1 MQLGGYIKAG
11 DPDDAYR
18 EGPPEYRDGPYCIEV
33 ALKSQ
38 QFMTLFAFQR
48 YLVWAG
54 HYAAE
59 AESRE
64 LSVATAC
71 VIW

>member
-18 EGPPEYRDGPYCIEV
+18 EGPPEYRDGPNCIEV
-33 ALKSQ
+33 GLKSQ
-38 QFMTLFAFQR
+38 QLMTSLHL
-48 YLVWAG
+48 YGIPVGAG
-54 HYAAE
+54 HQVSE
-59 AESRE
+59 TGSRE
-64 LSVATAC
+64 LSVATAR

>member
-33 ALKSQ
+33 GLKSQ
-38 QFMTLFAFQR
+38 QFMTSLHL
-48 YLVWAG
+48 YGLPVGAG
-54 HYAAE
+54 HQVVE
-59 AESRE
+59 AGFRE
-64 LSVATAC
+64 LPAATAC

>member
-18 EGPPEYRDGPYCIEV
+18 EGPPEYRHGPNCIEV
-33 ALKSQ
+33 GLKSQ
-38 QFMTLFAFQR
+38 QLMTSLHL
-48 YLVWAG
+48 YGIPVGAG
-54 HYAAE
+54 HQVSE
-59 AESRE
+59 AGSRE
-64 LSVATAC
+64 LSVATAR

>member
-18 EGPPEYRDGPYCIEV
+18 EGPPEYRHGPYCIEV
-33 ALKSQ
+33 GLKSQ
-38 QFMTLFAFQR
+38 HFMTVFAFPR
-48 YLVWAG
+48 YPVWAG
-54 HYAAE
+54 HQVPE
-59 AESRE
+59 TEFRE
-64 LSVATAC
+64 LSVATTC